1 MHGIICCKFMHC
13 SPWRCYSFLYGMYCV
28 LGTTLC
34 EGNWKCR
41 YCPRRITC
49 SQGRVVKHCLT
60 TLPESHAHKGRL
72 SIPLSCQCTHAGS
85 TRLRLCQRRY
95 TQSFPGHSSRSF
107 PHFGAKTT
115 QVQRNLFHS
124 ILNLSKGIHREFP
137 FWVGTIMTFEANQS
151 IGTAIFIEE
160 AVRGPDRILLP
171 QIGKEHSVQF
181 VRV

>member
-72 SIPLSCQCTHAGS
+72 SIQLSCQLH
-85 TRLRLCQRRY
+85 TRRLNETQALPAPLYSIFSRAFIEKLPPLWGENNSSSAKPIPFD
-95 TQSFPGHSSRSF
+95 TQSFQGHSPRI
-107 PHFGAKTT
+107 P
-115 QVQRNLFHS
+115 
-124 ILNLSKGIHREFP
+124 ILGWHHHDIRGESVHRYRHLH
-137 FWVGTIMTFEANQS
+137 
-151 IGTAIFIEE
+151 
-160 AVRGPDRILLP
+160 RGSSTRP
-171 QIGKEHSVQF
+171 
-181 VRV
+181 